1 MRPPDP
7 ADVPRP
13 RWRSTFVGWVAAMP
27 IVAGAFALVGKSV
40 GIPAYVGG
48 LFGFVLTGMIGT
60 FALAA
65 RVARGRATER

>member
-1 MRPPDP
+1 VRPPEP

-13 RWRSTFVGWVAAMP
+13 KWRPTFLLWVAAMP
-27 IVAGAFALVGKSV
+27 LVALGFAAAARSF
-40 GIPAYVGG
+40 GIPAYAGG
-48 LFGFVLTGMIGT
+48 MFGFVLTGMIGT

>member
-1 MRPPDP
+1 
-7 ADVPRP
+7 
-13 RWRSTFVGWVAAMP
+13 MP

>member
-1 MRPPDP
+1 MRAPEPL
-7 ADVPRP
+7 DVPRP
-13 RWRSTFVGWVAAMP
+13 RWRTTFLAWVAVMP
-27 IVAGAFALVGKSV
+27 VVAGLFAWTATQFD
-40 GIPAYVGG
+40 IPAYVGG